1 MAWVSIIKAMLP
13 VEQHGDELDDHN
25 AEEEEHKDDTNG
37 LQMEILLGDEYLDKE
52 SCVIDVSILL
62 LQYQL
67 LAESQTR

>member
-25 AEEEEHKDDTNG
+25 AEEEENKDDTNG

-67 LAESQTR
+67 LAESQAR

>member
-1 MAWVSIIKAMLP
+1 
-13 VEQHGDELDDHN
+13 VEQHSDELDDHN
-25 AEEEEHKDDTNG
+25 AEEEEYKDDTNR